1 MSAETRREI
10 GIIAGRSVRRTL
22 RQPALI
28 VPSIVFPLILLAVSS
43 SGLAAATQLPGFPA
57 DSYLDFALTVSF
69 VQGALFAAIT
79 AGSELA
85 TDIESGFLDRLQ
97 LTPLRPIA
105 VLIGQLAGAAVLS
118 LGASVVYVGVG
129 VVAGA
134 DIKTGLGGV
143 AVLLLLS
150 LLVGIAYA
158 GLGTVMAARTG
169 NSQAVQGLFPL
180 LFVTLFMSSA
190 NIPRSLMSVDWFK
203 TIATYNPVSYLVEG
217 MRSLI
222 ITGWDATAL
231 GKGFAFALVIGAL
244 SFLAASRS
252 LRTRMERT

>member
-1 MSAETRREI
+1 VSPETRREI
-10 GIIAGRSVRRTL
+10 GIIGRRSVRRTL

-43 SGLAAATQLPGFPA
+43 SGLQAATRLPGFPT
-57 DSYLDFALTVSF
+57 DSYLDFALTVCF
-69 VQGALFAAIT
+69 IQGALFAAIT

-97 LTPLRPIA
+97 LTPLRPVA
-105 VLIGQLAGAAVLS
+105 VLVGQLAGAAVLS
-118 LGASVVYVGVG
+118 LGASIVYVVVG
-129 VVAGA
+129 LIAGA
-134 DIKTGLGGV
+134 DVKTGPGGV
-143 AVLLLLS
+143 AVLILLS
-150 LLVGIAYA
+150 LLVGIAMA

-169 NSQAVQGLFPL
+169 KSEAVQGLFPL
-180 LFVTLFMSSA
+180 LFVTLFLSSA
-190 NIPRSLMSVDWFK
+190 NIPRPLMSVDWFRAV
-203 TIATYNPVSYLVEG
+203 ATYNPVSYLVEG

-231 GKGFAFALVIGAL
+231 AKGFGFAIAIGAL
-244 SFLAASRS
+244 AFLAASRS